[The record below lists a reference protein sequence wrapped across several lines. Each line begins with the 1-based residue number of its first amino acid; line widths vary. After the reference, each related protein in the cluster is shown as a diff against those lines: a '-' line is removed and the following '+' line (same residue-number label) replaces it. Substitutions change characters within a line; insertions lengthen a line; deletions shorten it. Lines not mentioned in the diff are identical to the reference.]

1 MKQKL
6 LLLIAFLCSAFVV
19 SADELIVENVTIPK
33 GGQGTI
39 VINYHFDV
47 PELYSGWQFSLNLS
61 SEVST
66 VKNNKGTSLFT
77 AGTCHDESYT
87 ITSSYSEGVDNYV
100 ALSLESSP
108 ITGNDDMLLSI
119 PVVANG
125 EYEVGTVFNASLTGV
140 QFGNKDGIHT
150 SFFDDVLFTITIGEP
165 EDVRVV
171 LDENS
176 TVTPEASGE
185 AVDVKVLRTITAGN
199 WNTICLPFAMTEA
212 QCKSAFGDDV
222 ELADFTGYEAT
233 EDGDNIVGIT
243 VNFTDAT
250 AIEANHPYIIKVSS
264 PVSEFTVD
272 GVEIDPAESPQVSFG
287 YTSGTGKNKKYH
299 PNDFNGTYV
308 ADFDFYNDA
317 TSYPLFLSGNKFYYA
332 TENTRH
338 MKAFRAYFDFD
349 DYLSEAEMPE
359 ARIVI
364 SIDDDPTGIV
374 SVSSRTKHDNVY
386 YDLSGRHVEKPGKGF
401 YIVNGKKIFKN

>member
-6 LLLIAFLCSAFVV
+6 LLLIAFLCSAHVA

-61 SEVST
+61 SEVLT

-150 SFFDDVLFTITIGEP
+150 SFFDDVLFTITIGEQ

-171 LDENS
+171 LDELS
-176 TVTPEASGE
+176 TTVPENASG
-185 AVDVKVLRTITAGN
+185 VDVKVKRTINAGS
-199 WNTICLPFAMTEA
+199 WSTICLPFAMTEA
-212 QCKSAFGDDV
+212 QCKAAFGDDV
-222 ELADFTGYEAT
+222 ELADFSAWSSE
-233 EDGDNIVGIT
+233 EDGDGNIVSLEI
-243 VNFTDAT
+243 NFTDVT
-250 AIEANHPYIIKVSS
+250 EIEANHPYIIKVSENI
-264 PVSEFTVD
+264 SEFNAD
-272 GVEIDPAESPQVSFG
+272 GVDIVVEEEPTVQVGKKKAERG
-287 YTSGTGKNKKYH
+287 Y
-299 PNDFNGTYV
+299 FIGTYTTNTDV
-308 ADFDFYNDA
+308 PEDD
-317 TSYPLFLSGNKFYYA
+317 LFLSGNKFWYSTGA
-332 TENTRH
+332 TQ
-338 MKAFRAYFDFD
+338 MKAFRGYFELADV
-349 DYLSEAEMPE
+349 LSDPEEAE

-386 YDLSGRHVEKPGKGF
+386 YDLSGRHVEKPRKGF
-401 YIVNGKKIFKN
+401 YIVNGKKIFK